1 MKSLVRFAVAALVL
15 TGAIATTH
23 AATTK
28 PTVKTVSMSMS
39 SFGPTPTCPPDGGG
53 CGW

>member
-1 MKSLVRFAVAALVL
+1 MKHIVRVFVAALVL

-23 AATTK
+23 ASTTPSAKSLGMLSAT
-28 PTVKTVSMSMS
+28 PA
-39 SFGPTPTCPPDGGG
+39 PACPPDGGG